1 MKIRSITYFFD
12 PRHRSWSTGWEEAGS
27 FIKEARPAFND
38 AGYDVQTT
46 RAATPPFSHLP
57 GYQDGKGLGELSR
70 QVEAEAG
77 EHGFDYVSLGP
88 ALPDSPGSFQSIL
101 EGLAAAQ
108 SVFFSGMMA
117 QPERGISMQAVQD
130 CAWLIRQ
137 ASTLDPQGF
146 TNLRFAALANV
157 APGGPFFPA
166 SYHAG
171 GAPVFAMATEAADL
185 AVSAFSSGGSI
196 HECRQ
201 AMIDSIEAHARR
213 MTDTAHKLAQ
223 KFGAT
228 FGGIDFSL
236 APFPRVEQ
244 SLGTALERAGAERLG
259 FHGSLASAAL
269 IADTLDRASFPR
281 AGFCGLMLPVL
292 EDETLAQRA
301 AEGTLTVM
309 DLLLYS
315 AVCGT
320 GLDTVPLAGNVTQ
333 DELASVLMDVAAL
346 SQRLGKPLTA
356 RLMPVPGKS
365 AGDETDFDFPFFKNS
380 RVMALKAYKLGRLL
394 REDGEFSLTPRR

>member
-12 PRHRSWSTGWEEAGS
+12 PRQHSWDRGWEEAGK
-27 FIKEARPAFND
+27 FIREARPAFES
-38 AGYDVQTT
+38 AGYEVQTT
-46 RAATPPFSHLP
+46 RAAAPPFPHLVE
-57 GYQDGKGLGELSR
+57 YQDGKGLGMLGR
-70 QVEAEAG
+70 QVEAQAG
-77 EHGFDYVSLGP
+77 ENGYDYVSLGP
-88 ALPDSPGSFQSIL
+88 ALPDHLESYDAVL
-101 EGLAAAQ
+101 EGLSLTK

-117 QPERGISMQAVQD
+117 QPERGVSMQAVQE
-130 CAWLIRQ
+130 CAKVIQQ
-137 ASTLDPQGF
+137 ASTLDEQGF

-166 SYHAG
+166 SYHVG
-171 GAPVFAMATEAADL
+171 GEPIFALATESADL
-185 AVSAFSSGGSI
+185 AVEAFSRGGSLL
-196 HECRQ
+196 ESRQ
-201 AMIDSIEAHARR
+201 IMIESVEEQARR
-213 MTDTAHKLAQ
+213 MTGVSHELAK
-223 KFGAT
+223 KFGIT

-236 APFPRVEQ
+236 APFPQVEQ
-244 SLGTALERAGAERLG
+244 SLGTALERAGAETLG
-259 FHGSLASAAL
+259 LHGSLAAAAL
-269 IADTLDRASFPR
+269 LADTLDQASFPR

-292 EDETLAQRA
+292 EDETLALRA

-365 AGDETDFDFPFFKNS
+365 AGEETDFDFPYFKNS
-380 RVMALKAYKLGRLL
+380 RVMALKGYKLGGFLGG
-394 REDGEFSLTPRR
+394 EGEFSLTPRL

>member
-1 MKIRSITYFFD
+1 MKIRSITCFFD
-12 PRHRSWSTGWEEAGS
+12 PRLKGWDKAWEEAGS
-27 FIKEARPAFND
+27 FVREARPSFEQ
-38 AGYDVQTT
+38 AGYEVQTV
-46 RAATPPFSHLP
+46 RAATPPFPHLSE
-57 GYQDGKGLGELSR
+57 YQDDKGVVGLSQ
-70 QVEAEAG
+70 QVEAAAA

-88 ALPDSPGSFQSIL
+88 ALPEFPNSFQAVL
-101 EGLAAAQ
+101 DGLAVTQ
-108 SVFFSGMMA
+108 NVFFSGMAA
-117 QPERGISMQAVQD
+117 QPERGVSMNAVQE
-130 CAWLIRQ
+130 CARVIRE

-171 GAPVFAMATEAADL
+171 GDPIFALATEAADL
-185 AVSAFSSGGSI
+185 AGEAVTGIASV
-196 HECRQ
+196 HEGRQ
-201 AMIDSIEAHARR
+201 AMVESIEENARR
-213 MTDTAHKLAQ
+213 LTGIAHDLAK
-223 KFGAT
+223 KFGIT

-236 APFPRVEQ
+236 APFPRKEQ
-244 SLGTALERAGAERLG
+244 SLGTALERAGAETLG
-259 FHGSLASAAL
+259 LHGSLASAAL

-281 AGFCGLMLPVL
+281 AGFCGMMLPVL
-292 EDETLAQRA
+292 EDETLALRA
-301 AEGTLTVM
+301 SEGTLTVM

-333 DELASVLMDVAAL
+333 DELAAVLMDVAAL

-356 RLMPVPGKS
+356 RLMPIPGKF
-365 AGDETDFDFPFFKNS
+365 AGDETEYDFPYFKNS

-394 REDGEFSLTPRR
+394 KGEGEFSLSPR